1 MHAPIEPYNSND
13 LQGTTISPVGFCT
26 MRTRLTLPP
35 GHDGAQQMHAKYGDR
50 LVCVR
55 YRYDERR
62 QKRFKTVELER
73 FTIAYVP
80 YVGAILVIAPGGR
93 GQGEYWAPQTGH
105 RLEDALVW
113 VRVALPEVE
122 VRRQV
127 KRAGGRWDPHRCLWE
142 LRYEQVIALGLS
154 ERIVSSRG

>member
-1 MHAPIEPYNSND
+1 
-13 LQGTTISPVGFCT
+13 
-26 MRTRLTLPP
+26 MRTRLTLHP
-35 GHDGAQQMHAKYGDR
+35 GQDGAKQMQAQYGDR

-62 QKRFKTVELER
+62 QKRFKTVELIVE
-73 FTIAYVP
+73 
-80 YVGAILVIAPGGR
+80 
-93 GQGEYWAPQTGH
+93 ESDWAPQTGQ
-105 RLEDALVW
+105 RIEDALVW

>member
-1 MHAPIEPYNSND
+1 MHAPIEPCNSND

-26 MRTRLTLPP
+26 MRTRLTLQP
-35 GHDGAQQMHAKYGDR
+35 GQDGAKQMQAQYGDR

-62 QKRFKTVELER
+62 QKRFKTVELIVE
-73 FTIAYVP
+73 
-80 YVGAILVIAPGGR
+80 
-93 GQGEYWAPQTGH
+93 ESDWAPQTGQ
-105 RLEDALVW
+105 RIEGALVW

-127 KRAGGRWDPHRCLWE
+127 KRAGGRWDPHRGMWA
-142 LRYEQVIALGLS
+142 LRYEQVVALGLS
-154 ERIVSSRG
+154 ERIVGSRG

>member
-1 MHAPIEPYNSND
+1 M
-13 LQGTTISPVGFCT
+13 Q
-26 MRTRLTLPP
+26 
-35 GHDGAQQMHAKYGDR
+35 AQYGDR

-62 QKRFKTVELER
+62 QKRFKTVELIVE
-73 FTIAYVP
+73 
-80 YVGAILVIAPGGR
+80 
-93 GQGEYWAPQTGH
+93 ESDWAPQTRQRIEG
-105 RLEDALVW
+105 ALVW